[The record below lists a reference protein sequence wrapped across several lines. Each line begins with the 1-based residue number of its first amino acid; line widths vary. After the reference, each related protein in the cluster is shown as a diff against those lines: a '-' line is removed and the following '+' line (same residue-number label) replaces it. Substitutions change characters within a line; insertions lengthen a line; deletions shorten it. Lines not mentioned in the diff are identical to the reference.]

1 MSLRLLHAIQ
11 TVNPATGGPVE
22 GLRQLAAVNARFG
35 HVIETVT
42 MDAPDSPWLDKVGVK
57 VHALGPGVTGYG
69 FSRRFLEWMS
79 AHVREYDCV
88 IVNGVWGF
96 NALGTWMTARRANV
110 PYVVFTHGM
119 LDPWFK
125 HRYPLKHLKKWLY
138 WPWGLFPVLRDADAV
153 LFTCDKERDLA
164 RQSFWLYDCNE
175 TPVKYGTAGI
185 PDATQDYREA
195 FLSRHPDLQ
204 GKRLFLF
211 FGRVHPKKG
220 PDLAIRAVAKLR
232 EAGRW
237 DASKM
242 RLVMAGPADS
252 EYAEKLQAL
261 AAKCG
266 ISDSTYWT
274 GLVTGDERWGAFQ
287 SAEAFVLPSHQENF
301 GIAVA
306 EALSCGTPV
315 LISHS
320 VNISP
325 EIAADGAGFVDD
337 DTCAGCMRNLMRW
350 LDLGEPEKARMRK
363 QARSTFERRYTAR
376 AAAKDL
382 LKHIYLALTVRK
394 RAALESSV
402 RGTRSRH

>member
-1 MSLRLLHAIQ
+1 MGLRLLHAIQ
-11 TVNPATGGPVE
+11 TIDPATGGPIE
-22 GLRQLAAVNARFG
+22 GLRQLAAINSRFG
-35 HVIETVT
+35 HVIEVAT
-42 MDAPDSPWLDKVGVK
+42 MDAPDSPWLDKLGVK

-79 AHVREYDCV
+79 AHLREYDCV

-96 NALGTWMTARRANV
+96 NALGTWMAARRTNV

-125 HRYPLKHLKKWLY
+125 NRYPLKHFKKWLY

-153 LFTCDKERDLA
+153 LFTCDKERELA
-164 RQSFWLYDCNE
+164 RESFWLYDCNE
-175 TPVKYGTAGI
+175 VSVKYGTAGI
-185 PDATQDYREA
+185 PEPDRDYREG
-195 FLSRHPDLQ
+195 FLSKHPELR

-220 PDLAIRAVAKLR
+220 PDLFIRAVAELLR
-232 EAGRW
+232 AGRW
-237 DASKM
+237 DETQM

-252 EYAEKLQAL
+252 QYAEKLKAHATRL
-261 AAKCG
+261 GVA
-266 ISDSTYWT
+266 DSIYWT

-306 EALSCGTPV
+306 EALSAGTPV

-337 DTCAGCMRNLMRW
+337 DTSDGCVRNLIRW
-350 LDLGEPEKARMRK
+350 LNLDHAGRDRMKK
-363 QARSTFERRYTAR
+363 QARVTFEARYTAR
-376 AAAKDL
+376 EAAKDL
-382 LKHIYLALTVRK
+382 LKQIYLVLTVRK
-394 RAALESSV
+394 RAGKRGHESNSSA
-402 RGTRSRH
+402 RI